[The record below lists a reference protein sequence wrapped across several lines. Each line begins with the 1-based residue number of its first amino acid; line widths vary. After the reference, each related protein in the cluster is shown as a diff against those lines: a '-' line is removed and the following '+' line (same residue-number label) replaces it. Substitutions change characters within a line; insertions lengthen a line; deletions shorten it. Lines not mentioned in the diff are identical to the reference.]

1 MTYVTGYITLTCF
14 VLLAAKYP
22 LRKLGAHRTNAFL
35 MRLHEAASAVFMLAG
50 LLHMILVLKLL
61 GSCTVWLPVSGF
73 AAFAVSLVLIA
84 ACHMTKDAKKKM
96 YWHRRYSLAMFAAIA
111 VHLILQIQ

>member
-50 LLHMILVLKLL
+50 LLHMLLVLKLL
-61 GSCTVWLPVSGF
+61 GSCTVWLPVSVMVCSLPS
-73 AAFAVSLVLIA
+73 AVMLTV
-84 ACHMTKDAKKKM
+84 
-96 YWHRRYSLAMFAAIA
+96 
-111 VHLILQIQ
+111 